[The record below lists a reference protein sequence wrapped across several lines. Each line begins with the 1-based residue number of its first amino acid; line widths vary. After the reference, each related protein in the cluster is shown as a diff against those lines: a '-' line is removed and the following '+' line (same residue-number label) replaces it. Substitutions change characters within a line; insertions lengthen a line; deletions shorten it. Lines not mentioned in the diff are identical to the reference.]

1 MRKTVAF
8 NPHWIDE
15 SPCWDIRLFN
25 GDIHRSV
32 TVSDIR
38 KSSTRQYIDV
48 VRECDIQDY
57 GDKHL
62 KLALTH

>member
-8 NPHWIDE
+8 NPHWVDE
-15 SPCWDIRLFN
+15 KPGWDIRLFN

-32 TVSDIR
+32 TETDIR
-38 KSSTRQYIDV
+38 KTSSRKHMDI

-62 KLALTH
+62 KLALTA